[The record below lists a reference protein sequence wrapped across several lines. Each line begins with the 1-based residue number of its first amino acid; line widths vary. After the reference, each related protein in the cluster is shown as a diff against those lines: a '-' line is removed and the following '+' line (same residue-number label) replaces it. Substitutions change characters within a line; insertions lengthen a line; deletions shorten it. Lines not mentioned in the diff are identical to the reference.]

1 MLIGNYSVID
11 EGDENMGKYFRKAD
25 NASRIY
31 IGENY
36 PNWIVDGDIVLN
48 AEIYRSIYM
57 FL

>member
-11 EGDENMGKYFRKAD
+11 EGDENKGKYFRKAD
-25 NASRIY
+25 NVSRIY